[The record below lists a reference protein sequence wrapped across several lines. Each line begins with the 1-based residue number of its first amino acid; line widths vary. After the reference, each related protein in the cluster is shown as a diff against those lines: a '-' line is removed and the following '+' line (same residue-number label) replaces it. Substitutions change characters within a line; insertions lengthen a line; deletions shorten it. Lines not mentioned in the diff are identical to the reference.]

1 MLEKLGVSSN
11 NILPLPNVILED
23 PYLLLFNTAE
33 APGTPP
39 QAAPD
44 YVLNPLS
51 IYRMAR
57 NKIPERHAPE
67 NAVSPAQPQDQM
79 TPMAEKWPTAVLDH
93 PSRTSVTS
101 KTAGGMLPISD
112 GNQDVLHE
120 DIYSSMEGF
129 GTNLDMFF
137 APDQNM
143 DWLAADEAVTCT
155 GMEGE
160 GLLQWMETSQMR
172 EYQF

>member
-23 PYLLLFNTAE
+23 PYLALFDSETG
-33 APGTPP
+33 PGTPS

-67 NAVSPAQPQDQM
+67 SKVSPAQSQEQV
-79 TPMAEKWPTAVLDH
+79 TPNGERWSNIVLDQQ
-93 PSRTSVTS
+93 PRAMSSGKLGEPAVN
-101 KTAGGMLPISD
+101 D
-112 GNQDVLHE
+112 GNQDMLHE
-120 DIYSSMEGF
+120 EMYASMEGF
-129 GTNLDMFF
+129 GPNLDMFF
-137 APDQNM
+137 APDQNI
-143 DWLAADEAVTCT
+143 DWLAADEAVVCT

-160 GLLQWMETSQMR
+160 GLLQWMDTSQMR
-172 EYQF
+172 DYQF